1 MDKCA
6 IITGGG
12 RGIGAATAR
21 LAAKYCY
28 HVCVNYA
35 SDTTSA
41 EHVAEECR
49 QQGVRAI
56 AVKADIAM
64 PDAVDE
70 MFALCCETLGTPDL
84 LINNAGIVGSAT
96 TLENLDNNV
105 LQRTFAVN
113 VFGSVYCARSAVRH
127 MSTANGGRGGV
138 IINISSI
145 AATTGSPGE
154 YVHYAASKGAIE
166 TFTVG
171 LAKEVGPLGI
181 RVNCVQSGTADTD
194 IHRIE
199 GNPQRPAMIAK
210 QAPLGRVAST
220 DDIAEAA
227 LWLASEKASY
237 ASGAILRI
245 GGGL

>member
-21 LAAKYCY
+21 LAAKSGY
-28 HVCVNYA
+28 HVCINYA
-35 SDTTSA
+35 SDTASA
-41 EHVAEECR
+41 EMVAEACR
-49 QQGVRAI
+49 REGVQAI
-56 AVKADIAM
+56 AIKADIATS
-64 PDAVDE
+64 DAVEE
-70 MFALCCETLGTPDL
+70 MFERCTSSLGSPDL
-84 LINNAGIVGSAT
+84 LVNNAGVVGSAT
-96 TLENLDNNV
+96 PLEHLDDSV
-105 LQRTFAVN
+105 LHRTFAVN

-166 TFTVG
+166 TFTIG
-171 LAKEVGPLGI
+171 LAKEVGSLGI

-194 IHRIE
+194 IHRTE

-210 QAPLGRVAST
+210 LAPLGRVAST
-220 DDIAEAA
+220 QDIAEAA
-227 LWLASEKASY
+227 LWLASDKASY
-237 ASGAILRI
+237 ASGSILRI